1 MRGRARRAWKFLR
14 RHVFRPYVKML
25 CMRLILFYQR
35 HLSRGTCLYRPTC
48 SQYMLESINNLG
60 ALAGILAGTW
70 RILRCNPF
78 SKGGYDPAPENPR
91 KVRWLY

>member
-1 MRGRARRAWKFLR
+1 MKRLRAVWKKLR
-14 RHVFRPYVKML
+14 RSVFRPYAKML
-25 CMRLILFYQR
+25 CMRLIIFYQR
-35 HLSRGTCLYRPTC
+35 YFSKGTCLYRPTC
-48 SQYMLESINNLG
+48 SQYMLESINKLG

>member
-1 MRGRARRAWKFLR
+1 MKRVWKKLR
-14 RHVFRPYVKML
+14 RTLLRPYGRMA
-25 CMRLILFYQR
+25 CMRLILLYQR
-35 HLSRGTCLYRPTC
+35 RFSKKTCLYRPTC